1 MRRDLTLDRGFLVGM
16 ALVVG
21 MVWWVRDGRY
31 EGADSEPP
39 TSTASADFG
48 GAGSLLRVR
57 ADGRP
62 VRFADFR
69 GAPLLVVYGA
79 EWSRDSAAQLAAV
92 RAAAPPGLAVIHV
105 VTSTAQGYGHPAT
118 VETAAAWA
126 AHFQLPAADVI
137 AADLSAKTL
146 PAVALFDAQGRLL
159 AERSGLQD
167 EAALRT
173 LLQEHRVP

>member
-21 MVWWVRDGRY
+21 MVWWVRDGRF
-31 EGADSEPP
+31 EGADSKPL
-39 TSTASADFG
+39 TSTASADYG
-48 GAGSLLRVR
+48 GAGDLLRVR
-57 ADGRP
+57 ADGSS
-62 VRFADFR
+62 VRFSDFR

-92 RAAAPPGLAVIHV
+92 RAAAPPKLVVIHV
-105 VTSTAQGYGHPAT
+105 VTSTSQGYGHPAT

-126 AHFQLPAADVI
+126 TLHRLPVADVI

-146 PAVALFDAQGRLL
+146 PAVALFDADGRLL
-159 AERSGLQD
+159 AERTGLQD
-167 EAALRT
+167 EAALRM
-173 LLQEHRVP
+173 LLERGAR